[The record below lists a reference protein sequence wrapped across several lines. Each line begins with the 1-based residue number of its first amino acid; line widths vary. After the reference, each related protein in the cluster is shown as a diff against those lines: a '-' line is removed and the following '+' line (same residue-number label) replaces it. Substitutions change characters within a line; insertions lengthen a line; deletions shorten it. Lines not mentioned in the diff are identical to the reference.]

1 MIIITNLLQNLR
13 KRNPV
18 LYRDTGIIIKIMSP
32 LALVAFI
39 GAYFHEFTW
48 RAIES
53 DMVISGAILSTSI
66 YGTVIIL
73 QRLRNAQR
81 DFRIIERFGQEAH
94 SGVPM
99 KQLLDEPWIRDR
111 YVRHYLKHIAE
122 TGGTLS
128 SQLDQNA
135 IESELHA
142 LQADYDSKLEFP
154 QFLVGFMIAMGLL
167 GTFIGLLETLTGISA
182 MLGSMGSG
190 TASAEEQF
198 KGLVNELR
206 KPLAGMG
213 IAFSAS
219 MFGLITSLMLSIM
232 MTNLRHFISR
242 VVMCA
247 RNVMH
252 DLTEITRKSQPNQG
266 QHGAG
271 EHDRDGGSR
280 QYDSENA
287 GFGLSTRNSG
297 NILLASRMDQLMK
310 KLEVLF
316 KSFESSIAGTSRLN
330 DLLGFGP
337 RMKETAESTLE
348 ETRSIASSNMEQQ
361 RIMQQASDS
370 QLLIVNAINSIVD
383 SQRRSQT
390 ELSNG
395 FRMLGEK
402 LGSIE
407 QSSMNSSRHLAE
419 IKEAVNGMEVFQS
432 PFKSMAADID
442 RQSTLFEELVADE
455 RSIKDLMVLVLDT
468 QRRSQTEIVNAMRTV
483 VERAHSIEKSN
494 IGNGRHI
501 YELKEIFTN
510 FGALYNMIET
520 MSSGVNHHTILF
532 EEMIAEA
539 RRINDAKGRT
549 VKENY
554 NEEEVDNTGMEN
566 IDLDKID
573 FSNVDLSEIDPD
585 NIDIDKLLKRK
596 KNDDDNQ

>member
-1 MIIITNLLQNLR
+1 MIIISPILQNMR
-13 KRNPV
+13 KRNPIA
-18 LYRDTGIIIKIMSP
+18 YRDNVIIIKIMSP
-32 LALVAFI
+32 LVLVVLL
-39 GAYFHEFTW
+39 GLYFNEFVW
-48 RAIES
+48 RAIEA
-53 DMVISGAILSTSI
+53 DFAISGAILSSTI
-66 YGTVIIL
+66 YGTFIIL
-73 QRLRNAQR
+73 QRLRNAQQ

-99 KQLLDEPWIRDR
+99 KELLDEPWIRDR

-198 KGLVNELR
+198 KGLVSELR

-219 MFGLITSLMLSIM
+219 MFGLIASLMLSIM

-252 DLTEITRKSQPNQG
+252 DLTEITRKSQPNQHS
-266 QHGAG
+266 HGTGETDGRDRAG
-271 EHDRDGGSR
+271 RNSDD
-280 QYDSENA
+280 A

-297 NILLASRMDQLMK
+297 NILLASRMDQLLK
-310 KLEVLF
+310 KLEIVI
-316 KSFESSIAGTSRLN
+316 KSFENSIAGTAKTN
-330 DLLGFGP
+330 ELLGFGP
-337 RMKETAESTLE
+337 RMKETAENTLE
-348 ETRSIASSNMEQQ
+348 EIRSLSSSNLEQQ
-361 RIMQQASDS
+361 RIMQQIADS
-370 QLLIVNAINSIVD
+370 QSLLVNAINSISD
-383 SQRRSQT
+383 TQRRSQT
-390 ELSNG
+390 ELSSI
-395 FRMLGEK
+395 FRVVGEK

-407 QSSMNSSRHLAE
+407 QSTISSGRHLSE
-419 IKEAVNGMEVFQS
+419 IREGVNNMEVLQS
-432 PFKSMAADID
+432 PFKAMMADID
-442 RQSTLFEELVADE
+442 RQSTLFEELVVEE

-468 QRRSQTEIVNAMRTV
+468 HRRSQTEVINSLRIV
-483 VERAHSIEKSN
+483 VERAHSIEKTN
-494 IGNGRHI
+494 IGTGRHLFEI
-501 YELKEIFTN
+501 KELFTN
-510 FGALYNMIET
+510 FGALYGMVET
-520 MSSGVNHHTILF
+520 MSSNINHHTILF

-539 RRINDAKGRT
+539 RRIKDSTGTAKEGNAE
-549 VKENY
+549 VVDGDI
-554 NEEEVDNTGMEN
+554 EE

-573 FSNVDLSEIDPD
+573 LSNIDLSEIDPD
-585 NIDIDKLLKRK
+585 NIDINQLIKRSRT
-596 KNDDDNQ
+596 DDEK